1 MARNVNETEAD
12 EATQGAIIEQDN
24 FLAVLHDVN
33 SLKAK
38 GKKIAGDTSARL
50 TKAETQYNLDK
61 RAFSVIASCTRM
73 ESTRLNAF
81 LRNFDAY
88 RQYAG
93 LDDMA
98 GTDMF
103 VEVPPPKA
111 RARTNGPAATPP
123 KKPRGRPPGKGNR
136 KKKENVERVTFGK
149 QAREPGMALDHESE
163 TAGQA

>member
-38 GKKIAGDTSARL
+38 GKKILGDTSARL

-88 RQYAG
+88 REYAG

-98 GTDMF
+98 GADMF
-103 VEVPPPKA
+103 EKPTPRKA
-111 RARTNGPAATPP
+111 KANGPAAAAPS
-123 KKPRGRPPGKGNR
+123 KKPRGRRPGKGNR
-136 KKKENVERVTFGK
+136 KKKDNIERVSFGK
-149 QAREPGMALDHESE
+149 QVREPGMALDHESE